1 MGTMMSVA
9 AWGTAADTA
18 LLAGALRAAH
28 DSVERID
35 SLMQHGARLTLLDSV
50 QRNLRDRTGVKTL
63 PESLASGYALDRA
76 ALALAVVADSAL
88 LDLGGQYLW
97 VGPLGRLT
105 HRTVGIP
112 DPENSLRAL
121 GAVELRSGSV
131 RTQPHSPDHRGP
143 ARSVTVLA
151 GDALTAHAWSIAFF
165 AVGCDSAFAVAA
177 SLGGR
182 ISVVCADAD
191 GIRWTRDLDKLVT
204 VPETLPPARAP

>member
-9 AWGTAADTA
+9 AWGRAADTTP
-18 LLAGALRAAH
+18 LAGALSAAR
-28 DSVERID
+28 DSVDRID
-35 SLMQHGARLTLLDSV
+35 SLLQRGARLTTLDSV
-50 QRNLRDRTGVKTL
+50 QRDLRDRTGVKTV

-76 ALALAVVADSAL
+76 ALALAAVADSAL

-97 VGPLGRLT
+97 IGPPGRVT

-131 RTQPHSPDHRGP
+131 RTQSQTPDHRGSV
-143 ARSVTVLA
+143 RSVTVLA

-182 ISVVCADAD
+182 ISVVCADVA
-191 GIRWTRDLDKLVT
+191 GVRWTRDLDKRVM